1 MQDHDYRRLIAQLQ
15 EVINDTVKTIDD
27 FEARGMNGELQAE
40 YEQLHAILQKA
51 TADQRR
57 YQHALLESDR
67 NQSSEDASPVS
78 ISEI

>member
-27 FEARGMNGELQAE
+27 FEAKGMNNDLQAE
-40 YEQLHAILQKA
+40 YEQLHAILRKA

-57 YQHALLESDR
+57 YQHALLESIR
-67 NQSSEDASPVS
+67 NQGTENEPGRTD
-78 ISEI
+78 SEI